1 MLLRHNGH
9 LAVIDI
15 TSRGKWSQELWGDAR
30 QKDGDTLKQ
39 MVDQHQAGQMIDQQQ
54 GGFEPTILR
63 SATDTGKKTTITTQR
78 YACV

>member
-1 MLLRHNGH
+1 
-9 LAVIDI
+9 
-15 TSRGKWSQELWGDAR
+15 
-30 QKDGDTLKQ
+30 

-54 GGFEPTILR
+54 GGVEPTILR